1 MFDPGNAGRRVI
13 SPPYVKVS
21 DFLMA
26 QGDLAEALK
35 SYRDSLAVAD
45 RLLRPRT
52 CRLATRC
59 LHFIQ
64 KVGEC

>member
-1 MFDPGNAGRRVI
+1 MPAGRVI

-45 RLLRPRT
+45 RF
-52 CRLATRC
+52 A
-59 LHFIQ
+59 
-64 KVGEC
+64 KA